1 MTAPGWY
8 PDPQGG
14 PGRRY
19 WDGTRWTEHTDQGA
33 AGAPQQPQQAAQPQ
47 QPQQPQQGAYPGQQQ
62 PQQGAYPGQQQAA
75 YGQQVPGGYGQQG
88 PYGQGVP
95 GQQPQAKPKG
105 NGPLWIALGVAV
117 VLILAIGSWLL
128 FFRPS
133 NNVAVPPVTTP
144 ATTQATTEETTTP
157 VETTTAPSD
166 TPTGQASTPTAGIP
180 NPGDALQPLTDCPG
194 SAADAKGELGA
205 DGRITAA
212 SGMSMPQVSGFTPGP
227 LQFPWI
233 HGSNSQYKQYTD
245 TNWVAAMQ
253 VGSLEASE
261 SFTDHATAGVRLAQ
275 CFLGNADYGYPSATV
290 VAYDSNP
297 ADKVTYVDV
306 DFDVPGGGPITKDR
320 MTFGTFEIGGK
331 LHVIVTMVPD
341 NDPTT
346 YDAVQKALNDLSV
359 Q

>member
-19 WDGTRWTEHTDQGA
+19 WDGARWTEHTDQATGGA
-33 AGAPQQPQQAAQPQ
+33 AQQPQ
-47 QPQQPQQGAYPGQQQ
+47 QPQQPQQGGYPPQPQQ
-62 PQQGAYPGQQQAA
+62 PQQGGYPQQPQGV
-75 YGQQVPGGYGQQG
+75 YGQQAPGGYGQQV

-95 GQQPQAKPKG
+95 GQQPPAKPKG

-117 VLILAIGSWLL
+117 ALILGIGTWLL

-133 NNVAVPPVTTP
+133 NNVAVPPASTP
-144 ATTQATTEETTTP
+144 ATTQQATQETTPAETTT
-157 VETTTAPSD
+157 VPSD
-166 TPTGQASTPTAGIP
+166 TPTDQASTPAPGIP
-180 NPGDALQPLTDCPG
+180 SPGDALQPLTDCPG

-212 SGMSMPQVSGFTPGP
+212 GGLSMPQVSGFTPGP

-245 TNWVAAMQ
+245 PNWVAAMQ
-253 VGSLEASE
+253 VGNLETSE
-261 SFTDHATAGVRLAQ
+261 GFTDHATAGVRLAQ
-275 CFLGNADYGYPSATV
+275 CFLGTTDYGYPSATV
-290 VAYDSNP
+290 YAYDSNP
-297 ADKVTYVDV
+297 TDKVTYVDV
-306 DFDVPGGGPITKDR
+306 DFDVPGDGPITKDR

-331 LHVIVTMVPD
+331 LHVIVTMVP
-341 NDPTT
+341 NSDPDT
-346 YDAVQKALNDLSV
+346 YDAVQKSLNDLSV